1 MGKVKVHEKALAHL
15 SRGLYRSPA
24 SALRELVSNAWD
36 ARASTVRIDTS
47 APHFTQISVQDDGT
61 GFTREEF
68 ERLMDGGIGNSEKRS
83 DASEPTDGR
92 PTIGRLGIGM
102 LGIAQIGGSFNVT
115 SKTSDGKAFRARVV
129 LYDLIKNRL
138 DENDIALVHRSE
150 TGSANKVQAVD
161 VGEYTFDEG
170 FDGSNYAV
178 GTTILANDVHP
189 TFAFSFRETY
199 VEPPLQWSQVLRR
212 TAKYNSLQ
220 ELGDYWRLLWEL
232 SALCPVAYVSADA
245 LPDGAVRQEQ
255 RRLDQYGFRVYVD
268 GLELRKPVSLKG
280 NEGGY
285 TVTRLNAE
293 SHRVFGQTVRF
304 HGYISVQEGKQ
315 LRPDELRGILIR
327 IKYVGVGLYDP
338 SLLDYRINEGP
349 RSRWVTGEIYVDEG
363 LEDALNIDRDSFN
376 RFHPEFRIIQ
386 KRVHEILQKEVFPQV
401 YRNISVRSTK
411 KEKSR
416 TKGRV
421 EALRDI
427 VSESLGTTVSVRRSV
442 GSTDVEVGRPKH
454 GGPKA
459 VQIDLPDDAT
469 VKTKKSY
476 RLLASAVLAIFDI
489 ALRERSSESK
499 RTAFEKQL
507 LDLLSKW

>member
-1 MGKVKVHEKALAHL
+1 MSKVRVHEKALAHL

-36 ARASTVRIDTS
+36 AGATTVRIDTS
-47 APHFTQISVQDDGT
+47 APHFTQISVQDDGK
-61 GFTREEF
+61 GFAREEF
-68 ERLMDGGIGNSEKRS
+68 VRLMDGGIGNSEKRAEDS
-83 DASEPTDGR
+83 EDAEGR

-115 SKTSDGKAFRARVV
+115 SKTQDGKAFRARVV
-129 LYDLIKNRL
+129 LYDLIKSRL
-138 DENDIALVHRSE
+138 DENDLALVHRSE
-150 TGSANKVQAVD
+150 TGSASKVEAVD
-161 VGEYTFDEG
+161 VGEYTFDEE
-170 FDGSNYAV
+170 FDGSDYAV

-199 VEPPLQWSQVLRR
+199 VEPPMQWSQVLRT
-212 TAKYNSLQ
+212 TAKHHSLQ

-245 LPDGAVRQEQ
+245 LPEGAVRQEQ
-255 RRLDQYGFRVYVD
+255 RRLEQYGFRVYVD

-285 TVTRLNAE
+285 TVTRLKDE

-304 HGYISVQEGKQ
+304 HGYVTVQEGKQ

-327 IKYVGVGLYDP
+327 VKYVGVGLYDP

-349 RSRWVTGEIYVDEG
+349 RSRWVTGEVYIDEG

-386 KRVHEILQKEVFPQV
+386 KRVHEILRGEVFPQV
-401 YRNISVRSTK
+401 YKNISVRSSK

-416 TKGRV
+416 TKERV
-421 EALRDI
+421 DVLRN
-427 VSESLGTTVSVRRSV
+427 VASGSLGTAVNVRRLL
-442 GSTDVEVGRPKH
+442 GSSDVEVGRSKP
-454 GGPKA
+454 GGSKA

-489 ALRERSSESK
+489 ALRERSTEA
-499 RTAFEKQL
+499 RRAAFEKQL
-507 LDLLSKW
+507 LELLSKW